1 MIMPNIYS
9 DNGLMF
15 IMIKRTLCALTAL
28 AISSGARA
36 AVAVPD
42 FSVPEQG
49 QQVILN
55 IPQLRLFLFQDGKL
69 IKTYPIAVGKIR
81 TQTPIGQFKIGAK
94 ISHPTWS
101 VPVSIQREM
110 AAKGKAVTKS
120 VPPGP
125 KNPLGPVFVRLGEP
139 KLGLGIHGTNAPS
152 SVPGVRSHGCVRLQ
166 SKNAL
171 DFAATVKSG
180 SDAAVI
186 YQQASVNV
194 DADHDIWVA
203 IYHDPYNKRSLNK
216 TGLNNSIKSWAQ
228 AHHLNINQ
236 NRLNTV
242 LGKPNGV
249 LTCISCAAGKT
260 KVKGALSSLQ
270 WTNGVGDIVHLKQKV
285 ANNNDTVTPE
295 SNTVEVNEDVN
306 DKSEQT
312 ITPIRPIVPKAK
324 VKQTGNSQGFDNLM

>member
-1 MIMPNIYS
+1 MPNIYS

-28 AISSGARA
+28 AISSGASA
-36 AVAVPD
+36 SVAVPD

-110 AAKGKAVTKS
+110 AARGKAVTKS

-152 SVPGVRSHGCVRLQ
+152 SVPGVRSHGCVR
-166 SKNAL
+166 
-171 DFAATVKSG
+171 

-236 NRLNTV
+236 NRLNAL

-260 KVKGALSSLQ
+260 KIKGTLSSLQ
-270 WTNGVGDIVHLKQKV
+270 WTNGIGDIVHLKQKA

-295 SNTVEVNEDVN
+295 SNTVEVNEDT
-306 DKSEQT
+306 DSKSERN

-324 VKQTGNSQGFDNLM
+324 VKRTDSSQGFDNLM